1 MLAPAAASPLPA
13 RARKH
18 LAKLFRQVE
27 AQSEEV
33 WGTAARYP

>member
-13 RARKH
+13 MARKH

-27 AQSEEV
+27 AQSEEG
-33 WGTAARYP
+33 WGIAARYP